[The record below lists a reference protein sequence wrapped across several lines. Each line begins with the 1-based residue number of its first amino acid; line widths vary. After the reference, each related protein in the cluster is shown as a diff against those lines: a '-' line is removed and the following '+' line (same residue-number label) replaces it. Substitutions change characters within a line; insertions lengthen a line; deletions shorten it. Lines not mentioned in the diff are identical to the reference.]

1 MVLKQQLNQKQV
13 QKLVLAPALQQA
25 IKMLPL
31 TNLEIIEVIDHEM
44 SENPMLEI
52 KEESEKEEREIQ
64 GDKKEKDSESHEN
77 DDFFDSED
85 DKEFEAMYEQYFDNR
100 FNSYSLEKKEAPDY
114 ENFVSKAP
122 SLWERLAWQANMTF
136 FDEKEKET
144 AEYIIGNIDEDGYL
158 VTSLEDVSRSV
169 KAPLDKV
176 EKVRKK
182 IMNFDPI
189 GIGSLSLKEAL
200 LVQLDYLEIENPDL
214 RKIIND
220 HLDLLEES
228 RYVELSKALD
238 INLSKVKELIED
250 IKRLNPKPGRKYFQ
264 ERTQYI
270 VPDIIVEKADDKYTI
285 KVNNEGIPSLKISK
299 FYRKLISKA
308 SKDNP
313 ETYEFLKAKLKK
325 AFWFLRSL
333 DQRNNTIYK
342 VAEFILD
349 KQKDFIEKG
358 LDYIKPLTLIELA
371 QEIGVHE
378 STVGRVVA
386 NKHMMTPRGVFPL
399 KYFFHKALAGN
410 SGEEVSTLRIKERL
424 KKLIENED
432 GESPLSDVEI
442 SDVLAKENF
451 NIARRTV
458 AKYRKQLKIPPS
470 HIRKR
475 KYLMEES

>member
-13 QKLVLAPALQQA
+13 QRMALAPSLQQT

-31 TNLEIIEVIDHEM
+31 TNLEIIEVIDHEL

-52 KEESEKEEREIQ
+52 KEEAEKEEPELENE
-64 GDKKEKDSESHEN
+64 KKEQNSDSREEN
-77 DDFFDSED
+77 ELFETEE
-85 DKEFEAMYEQYFDNR
+85 DKEFEALYEQYFDNR
-100 FNSYSLEKKEAPDY
+100 FNSFSLERKETPDY
-114 ENFVSKAP
+114 ESFVSKVP
-122 SLWERLAWQANMTF
+122 SLWDRLDWQSNMTF
-136 FDEKEKET
+136 FDEKEKEIAHT
-144 AEYIIGNIDEDGYL
+144 IIGNIDEDGYL
-158 VTSLEDVSRSV
+158 VTSLEDISHSV
-169 KAPLDKV
+169 KAPLNKV

-189 GIGSLSLKEAL
+189 GAASLSLKEAL
-200 LVQLDYLEIENPDL
+200 LVQLDYLEINNSEI

-220 HLDLLEES
+220 HLDLLRES

-238 INLSKVKELIED
+238 IPLSKVKELIAE
-250 IKRLNPKPGRKYFQ
+250 IKKLNPKPGRKYV
-264 ERTQYI
+264 EEETQYI
-270 VPDIIVEKADDKYTI
+270 VPDIIVEKTDDEYFI
-285 KVNNEGIPSLKISK
+285 KINNEGVPGLKISK
-299 FYRKLISKA
+299 FYRKLISRA

-342 VAEFILD
+342 VAEFIID

-378 STVGRVVA
+378 STVGRVVS

-399 KYFFHKALAGN
+399 KYFFHKALSGN
-410 SGEEVSTLRIKERL
+410 SGEEISTLRIKQRM
-424 KKLIENED
+424 KKLVENED
-432 GESPLSDVEI
+432 RKKPLSDVEI
-442 SDVLAKENF
+442 SDILAKEDF
-451 NIARRTV
+451 NIARRTA